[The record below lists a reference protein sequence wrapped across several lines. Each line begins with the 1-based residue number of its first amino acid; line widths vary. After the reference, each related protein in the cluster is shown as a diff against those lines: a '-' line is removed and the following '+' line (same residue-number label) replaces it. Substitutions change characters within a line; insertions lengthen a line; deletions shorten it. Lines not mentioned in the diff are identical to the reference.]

1 MLRLPRFR
9 LLSPT
14 SYREAAEMLADNGAG
29 ELDRTRGTPS
39 LRVMLVA
46 GGTDL
51 FPNMKRRQFAPE
63 VLISLSGVR
72 DAAGI
77 HSNGGIS
84 IGAGTTLTAIANDP
98 LLQERHRALAQAAGL
113 VSTPQLRNMG
123 TIGGNLCL
131 DTRCNWYD
139 QSLFWRTAEGF
150 CMKTNPDVVCRVATS
165 SPRCLAVASAD
176 TVPALI
182 ALGAS
187 ARFEDAGG
195 VRDVA
200 LADLYRE
207 DGIQAMAMRTDE
219 VLTAITLPDATGWR
233 SAYLKLRDRNS
244 FDFPIAGVAAA
255 IRLDGETVVDAR
267 IAITALASRPVAVEA
282 KMLVG
287 TKLDDDAIGAAADA
301 VHKAARP
308 MDNTSGTISQRKRA
322 SRVFTERA
330 LRSLR
335 DA

>member
-1 MLRLPRFR
+1 VLRLPRFQ
-9 LLSPT
+9 LVEPT
-14 SYREAAEMLADNGAG
+14 TWTEAATLLREHGAAG
-29 ELDRTRGTPS
+29 SDVARGTPS
-39 LRVMLVA
+39 VPVMLVA

-51 FPNMKRRQFAPE
+51 FPNMKRRQFTPQI
-63 VLISLSGVR
+63 LISLGRVKGAR
-72 DAAGI
+72 EI
-77 HSNGGIS
+77 SNGSGLHIA
-84 IGAGTTLTAIANDP
+84 AGTTLTEIASHP
-98 LLQERHRALAQAAGL
+98 TVTRKYTALAQAAGA

-123 TIGGNLCL
+123 TIGGNVCL

-150 CMKTNPDVVCRVATS
+150 CMKTHPEVVCRVAPS

-182 ALGAS
+182 ALGAKVTVENAS
-187 ARFEDAGG
+187 GR
-195 VRDVA
+195 RDLD
-200 LADLYRE
+200 LAELYRE
-207 DGIQAMAMRTDE
+207 DGIRY
-219 VLTAITLPDATGWR
+219 LAIGRDDVVVSVTLPDATGWR
-233 SAYLKLRDRNS
+233 STYVKLRDRNS

-255 IRLDGETVVDAR
+255 VRLEGKLVTQAR
-267 IAITALASRPVAVEA
+267 IAITGVASRPLAIDA
-282 KMLVG
+282 KELVG
-287 TKLDDDAIGAAADA
+287 TKLEDDAIMAAADA
-301 VHKAARP
+301 VYKGSRP

>member
-1 MLRLPRFR
+1 VLRLPRFQ
-9 LLSPT
+9 LAEPT
-14 SYREAAEMLADNGAG
+14 TWTEAATLLREHGAAAS
-29 ELDRTRGTPS
+29 DVARGTPS
-39 LRVMLVA
+39 VPVMLVA

-51 FPNMKRRQFAPE
+51 FPNMKRRQFTPQI
-63 VLISLSGVR
+63 LISLGRVKGAR
-72 DAAGI
+72 EI
-77 HSNGGIS
+77 SNGSGLQIS
-84 IGAGTTLTAIANDP
+84 AGATLAEVAGHPTVIAKYTA
-98 LLQERHRALAQAAGL
+98 LSQAAGA

-139 QSLFWRTAEGF
+139 QSLFWRTAEGY
-150 CMKTNPDVVCRVATS
+150 CMKTHPEVVCRVAPS

-182 ALGAS
+182 ALGAKVTVENAS
-187 ARFEDAGG
+187 GRRELD
-195 VRDVA
+195 

-207 DGIQAMAMRTDE
+207 DGIRYMAIGRDD
-219 VLTAITLPDATGWR
+219 VVVSVTLPDATGWR
-233 SAYLKLRDRNS
+233 STYVKLRDRNS

-255 IRLDGETVVDAR
+255 VRLEGRTVTDAR
-267 IAITALASRPVAVEA
+267 IAITGVASRPLAIDA
-282 KMLVG
+282 KALVG
-287 TKLDDDAIGAAADA
+287 TKLEDDAIAAAADV
-301 VHKAARP
+301 VHKGSRP